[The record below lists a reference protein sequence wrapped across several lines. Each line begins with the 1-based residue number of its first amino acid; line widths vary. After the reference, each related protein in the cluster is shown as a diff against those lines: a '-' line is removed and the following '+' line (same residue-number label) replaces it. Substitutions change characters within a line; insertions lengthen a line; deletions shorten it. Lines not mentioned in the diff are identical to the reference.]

1 MRRILVMGMSK
12 DRGGMETCIMNYYRH
27 INKSEFQ
34 FDFISYNEKPYCAEE
49 IEALGGR
56 YFVVTGRS
64 VDFKKNKEEL
74 RQIFDANGHEY
85 EALWYNCC
93 IISDLNIFKLA
104 KEFQIP
110 KIIVHSH
117 NSRPMGNFVT
127 NFLHKINKKKISK
140 YATDFWACS
149 MSAAKFFYNGSIINS
164 DKFRVITNAVDVEEY
179 KFNPEVRE
187 KIREEFSL
195 GGDLVVGNAGRMTD
209 QKNQLFLLD
218 IFAELCKI
226 DPASTLLIAG
236 YGELDGDLHEKAAN
250 LGILEKV
257 KFLGQVSNV
266 SELYSAMDVFVLPSK
281 YEGLPMTLVESQ
293 AAGLPS
299 FTSREAV
306 TDEAQITPLLQF
318 MLLGDSPK
326 TWAEA
331 ICEKYRRDITAD
343 RLSNFDKMSESEW
356 HIKTA
361 ALALEKLFLK

>member
-1 MRRILVMGMSK
+1 LKRILVMGMSK

-27 INKSEFQ
+27 IDKSKFQ

-64 VDFKKNKEEL
+64 VDFKKNKAEL
-74 RQIFDANGHEY
+74 REIFETYGHEY
-85 EALWYNCC
+85 EGLWYNCC

-110 KIIVHSH
+110 KRIVHSH

-127 NFLHKINKKKISK
+127 NFLHKINKKKITK
-140 YATDFWACS
+140 YATNFWACS
-149 MSAAKFFYNGSIINS
+149 MSAAKFFFNGSVINS
-164 DKFRVITNAVDVEEY
+164 NKFKVITNAVDVEEY
-179 KFNPEVRE
+179 KFNPETRE
-187 KIREEFSL
+187 KIREELSL
-195 GGDLVVGNAGRMTD
+195 GGDLVLGNAGRMTD

-218 IFAELCKI
+218 IFAELVKL
-226 DPASTLLIAG
+226 DPASTLVIAG
-236 YGELDGDLHEKAAN
+236 YGELDSELHEKASN
-250 LGILEKV
+250 LGIYDKV
-257 KFLGQVSNV
+257 RFLGQTSNV
-266 SELYSAMDVFVLPSK
+266 SDLYSAMDVFALPSK

-318 MLLGDSPK
+318 MSLEDEPK
-326 TWAEA
+326 LWAEV
-331 ICEKYRRDITAD
+331 IREKYRINITAD
-343 RLSNFDKMSESEW
+343 RLSNFGKMSESVW
-356 HIKTA
+356 NIKQA
-361 ALALEKLFLK
+361 ALELEKLFEE